1 MVLHAASAFALLIA
15 VSSISEISGPST
27 SSQQRETL
35 DRPDDPAGNLA
46 VRTDARNQ
54 RSRYVHDALN
64 HIAKIQFG
72 PAHASD
78 PDALAS
84 VEETVRFAYDEASGG
99 EGVKGRLLTIT
110 VNGVVIVRENARPSV
125 IR

>member
-15 VSSISEISGPST
+15 VSSISEISGPGT

-46 VRTDARNQ
+46 VCTDARNQ
-54 RSRYVHDALN
+54 RSLHTHDALN
-64 HIAKIQFG
+64 RIAQIQFG